1 MQRKATSEL
10 CDLARSGG
18 SIVVYADTR
27 SVEDLIQI
35 ASELRH
41 GATLS
46 LTGMAMRPTRDLCRI
61 AEAAPGRVSF
71 AG

>member
-41 GATLS
+41 GATLT
-46 LTGMAMRPTRDLCRI
+46 LTGMAMRPTPDLCRI